1 MECMEEYEEPLTEFL
16 DGLPNPVTRDHYK
29 RFLGYF
35 FEFLKLDGNSLEKN
49 SSIFAKR
56 SKKNPRWATSS
67 IMGFIRFQKDRV
79 EKGKLSPASISNYY
93 KPIKLFCDMNDIT
106 LNWKKITRTIPK
118 NKRRSTDRIPTKV
131 EIKQLLKNSDRRLKS
146 AVLVMISS
154 GIRLGAWDYLRWGD
168 IAPITK
174 NDKVIAAR
182 MIVYKGEDEEYPTY
196 ITPEAYQAL
205 KEYIEYRISHGE
217 IINEKSW
224 VLRDEFD
231 ASNHG
236 KGLATVPKQL
246 QSIGLTRLVERAL
259 WAEGIRKPLE
269 KGQKRHPFKVNHG
282 FRKFFKTMAERKMK
296 SLHVEMLMGHSTGLA
311 ENYYRIPENDLL
323 EDYIKAIPDL
333 SIYETKPE
341 EEKIQFLEREIREM
355 KMNIADLMIEKGK
368 EHSKELISKHPKL
381 TKGIR
386 FSNESDAV
394 IIKDF
399 VDGAEVLY

>member
-1 MECMEEYEEPLTEFL
+1 MEEYEEPLQEFL
-16 DGLPNPVTRDHYK
+16 DGLPNPATRDHYQ

-35 FEFLKLDGNSLEKN
+35 FDFLKLDGNSLEKN
-49 SSIFAKR
+49 AKIFAKR
-56 SKKNPRWATSS
+56 SLENPRWSTSS
-67 IMGFIRFQKDRV
+67 IMKFIRFQKERV
-79 EKGKLSPASISNYY
+79 EKGEMSPVSISNYF
-93 KPIKLFCDMNDIT
+93 KPIRLFCDMNDIT
-106 LNWKKITRTIPK
+106 LNWKKIARTIPK
-118 NKRRSTDRIPTKV
+118 SKRRSTDRIPTKE
-131 EIKQLLKNSDRRLKS
+131 EIKQILNYPDRRIKA

-168 IAPITK
+168 ITPITK
-174 NDKVIAAR
+174 DDKVIAAS
-182 MIVYKGEDEEYPTY
+182 MIVYKGEDEEYKTF

-205 KEYIEYRISHGE
+205 REYIEFRISHKE

-231 ASNHG
+231 SSNHG

-246 QSIGLTRLVERAL
+246 KSIGLTRLIERAL

-282 FRKFFKTMAERKMK
+282 FRKFFNTMAMRSMK
-296 SLHVEMLMGHSTGLA
+296 PILVEMAMGHSIGLGD
-311 ENYYRIPENDLL
+311 NYYRPSEKEIL
-323 EDYIKAIPDL
+323 EEYVKAIPDL
-333 SIYETKPE
+333 SIYESTPQE
-341 EEKIQFLEREIREM
+341 DKIQSLEREIREM
-355 KMNIADLMIEKGK
+355 KMNIADLMIDNGK
-368 EHSKELISKHPKL
+368 EHSRELILKHPKL

-399 VDGAEVLY
+399 VDGTEVLY

>member
-1 MECMEEYEEPLTEFL
+1 MEYEEPLTEFL
-16 DGLPNPVTRDHYK
+16 DGLPNPATRDHYK

-49 SSIFAKR
+49 AKIFAKR
-56 SKKNPRWATSS
+56 SLESSSWSTSS
-67 IMGFIRFQKDRV
+67 IMKFIRFQKERV
-79 EKGKLSPASISNYY
+79 EKGEMSPVSISNYY
-93 KPIKLFCDMNDIT
+93 KPIKLFCEMNDIT

-118 NKRRSTDRIPTKV
+118 SKRRSTDRIPKKE
-131 EIKQLLKNSDRRLKS
+131 EIKQLFNYPDRRIKA

-168 IAPITK
+168 ITPITK
-174 NDKVIAAR
+174 DDKIIAAK
-182 MIVYKGEDEEYPTY
+182 MIVYRGEQEEYPTF

-205 KEYIEYRISHGE
+205 KEYVEFRKSHGE

-231 ASNHG
+231 VSNHG
-236 KGLATVPKQL
+236 KGLATVPKKL
-246 QSIGLTRLVERAL
+246 KSVGLTRLIERAL

-368 EHSKELISKHPKL
+368 EHSKELISKHP
-381 TKGIR
+381 
-386 FSNESDAV
+386 
-394 IIKDF
+394 
-399 VDGAEVLY
+399 